1 MSRATEPFT
10 PAELREIAKKRAAAA
25 KRARELAA
33 KMTDEEDAA
42 LTAAAEADPDSPPLT
57 DEQLARMRPA
67 HEVVPW
73 LVARQLRNKGGRP
86 KLAAPRKPVTLR
98 LKPAVLEAYRA
109 SGPGWQTRMAEAIEK
124 HAPRS
129 PKG

>member
-10 PAELREIAKKRAAAA
+10 PAELREIAKRRAAAA
-25 KRARELAA
+25 KRARKLAA
-33 KMTDEEDAA
+33 TITPEEDARI
-42 LTAAAEADPDSPPLT
+42 LAAALSDADAQPLT

-73 LVARQLRNKGGRP
+73 LVARQLRSKGGRP
-86 KLAAPRKPVTLR
+86 KLAAPKKPVTLR

-124 HAPRS
+124 HAPRG

>member
-1 MSRATEPFT
+1 MPKNEILTE
-10 PAELREIAKKRAAAA
+10 AELETIARLRAE
-25 KRARELAA
+25 ARERA
-33 KMTDEEDAA
+33 KAINITPEEDARI
-42 LTAAAEADPDSPPLT
+42 LAAALSDPDAQPLT

-129 PKG
+129 TKG